1 MSKQLFLFS
10 NPSSLPVILSLS
22 KMPNLKLFEGQRPR
36 CVIMSVRE

>member
-10 NPSSLPVILSLS
+10 NPSSLPVILS
-22 KMPNLKLFEGQRPR
+22 KMPNPKLFEGQCPQ